1 MPNRFALEIE
11 RSIDYFRSTFGG
23 EYIKHVLLAGG
34 SARIYNLTKS
44 LSEKLNVKTEIINP
58 FLKIGYNKRK
68 IDVKKLE
75 SIKTDCCN
83 RYRFRLKENGR
94 QMIKINLLPYREKK
108 KKENLVQQICIIA
121 GSFIVFILLLVWLQV
136 WINSSISDLESQIKE
151 SEASL
156 VDLDK
161 KIGDLDK
168 FKNDKKEL
176 EQKLGVIATLEEN
189 RLAPVKTLDNL
200 AMLVPSKDIWLIKIT
215 QKGDSINIEGIGRD
229 NIVVAD
235 FMKDIEK
242 FDPIKSVDLIS
253 SKKTDIS
260 GITLQQFNFSCILK
274 KGF

>member
-1 MPNRFALEIE
+1 
-11 RSIDYFRSTFGG
+11 
-23 EYIKHVLLAGG
+23 
-34 SARIYNLTKS
+34 
-44 LSEKLNVKTEIINP
+44 
-58 FLKIGYNKRK
+58 
-68 IDVKKLE
+68 
-75 SIKTDCCN
+75 
-83 RYRFRLKENGR
+83 
-94 QMIKINLLPYREKK
+94 MIKINLLPYREKK
-108 KKENLVQQICIIA
+108 KKENLVQQIWIVA

-136 WINSSISDLESQIKE
+136 WISSSISNLKSQIKE

-156 VDLDK
+156 IELDK
-161 KIGDLDK
+161 TIGDLDK

-189 RLAPVKTLDNL
+189 RLAPVKTLDSL

-229 NIVVAD
+229 NLVVAD

-253 SKKTDIS
+253 SKNTDIS
-260 GITLQQFNFSCILK
+260 GITLQKFNFSCILK